1 METTEFIVVLVTSP
15 SEEEAERL
23 ASRLVEEKLAACINV
38 MPTTSLFHWEDR
50 LSRENERLLVI
61 KTRNSLFGKLEKRIK
76 ELHSYEIPEVIALPV
91 VAGSKDYLDWVA
103 DNTLEG

>member
-1 METTEFIVVLVTSP
+1 METTDFIVVLVTSP

-76 ELHSYEIPEVIALPV
+76 ELHSYEIPEIIALPV
-91 VAGSKDYLDWVA
+91 VAGSEEYLGWLAENVS
-103 DNTLEG
+103 EG